1 MTKFVKNFLVFIILG
16 LLFSGKVYA
25 ADCNQ
30 ASGDITGTEASPD
43 TTTYVCEDNDVFVLD
58 EGVHTTE
65 STIRINLQT
74 NSAQNVTITNSGTIY
89 RDVDNSGA
97 ILGATS
103 DTVTLTNNSTGT
115 IQGVDQAIFISSG
128 DNWTV
133 DNYGTIYGEDA
144 KAINI
149 KSGDN
154 NKITNRSGG
163 TIKTDGANGI
173 LIWGSA
179 SDDGENTEVYNY
191 GTISAA
197 KSSVKVANTSSGTT
211 ITNYSGGSILATNTT
226 GETAALQ
233 IDADNTTITNKG
245 TITASG
251 TQHSIE
257 IKDGVTGTKIYVDG
271 APTFTG
277 EVDFNNAAAN
287 TTVYLGCSM
296 TQDTTIEIHNKPSL
310 NITNNLCGND
320 TYTIQDSSQVADA
333 DNSETNGYLVID
345 EGLEV
350 VSNNAKYR
358 SENVATKLKGIFSAA
373 NYIDG
378 VEPEDKFFRVFY
390 SNVKREN
397 MYKGSMTGVVGQ
409 LSPINWGNITS
420 NIFLGYSKHHGDF
433 DNGEFLG
440 GGNYALG
447 LKNVFTKNGLKV
459 SFSPMIGLNDLDVT
473 DYDSDSAATV
483 KTNLLS
489 EFLAL
494 NGKIDKEIQTS
505 DDASLNLS
513 VQSTL
518 GLQRF
523 PDYLSSFSDGD
534 LSVDEAIEQVL
545 SGGFEVK
552 YNEELGKGFI
562 IRPFVG
568 VSLNHNLNNNIDMVK
583 DDDSLPASPADSST
597 AGYYAGLTL
606 NKETKGFNFDLDLMY
621 GNEDGLINQIAA
633 VSLTKTFGKAKTA
646 KLETKSDPSKI
657 DLSSITQDQGK
668 DLKEIEE
675 LRSAVEE
682 VKAKNE
688 ALRTQNEKLKL
699 LAEKVMEEN
708 KTSKALIVDLIKT
721 NEKIKLEK
729 EMLKNQILE
738 KESEQL
744 RKQIEESNKGNKPS
758 VKFLAMFGT
767 LFTFVLFGLT
777 SLIASII
784 NKIFYRPVKV

>member
-1 MTKFVKNFLVFIILG
+1 
-16 LLFSGKVYA
+16 
-25 ADCNQ
+25 
-30 ASGDITGTEASPD
+30 
-43 TTTYVCEDNDVFVLD
+43 
-58 EGVHTTE
+58 
-65 STIRINLQT
+65 
-74 NSAQNVTITNSGTIY
+74 
-89 RDVDNSGA
+89 
-97 ILGATS
+97 
-103 DTVTLTNNSTGT
+103 
-115 IQGVDQAIFISSG
+115 
-128 DNWTV
+128 
-133 DNYGTIYGEDA
+133 
-144 KAINI
+144 
-149 KSGDN
+149 
-154 NKITNRSGG
+154 
-163 TIKTDGANGI
+163 
-173 LIWGSA
+173 
-179 SDDGENTEVYNY
+179 
-191 GTISAA
+191 
-197 KSSVKVANTSSGTT
+197 
-211 ITNYSGGSILATNTT
+211 
-226 GETAALQ
+226 
-233 IDADNTTITNKG
+233 
-245 TITASG
+245 
-251 TQHSIE
+251 
-257 IKDGVTGTKIYVDG
+257 
-271 APTFTG
+271 
-277 EVDFNNAAAN
+277 
-287 TTVYLGCSM
+287 
-296 TQDTTIEIHNKPSL
+296 
-310 NITNNLCGND
+310 
-320 TYTIQDSSQVADA
+320 
-333 DNSETNGYLVID
+333 
-345 EGLEV
+345 
-350 VSNNAKYR
+350 
-358 SENVATKLKGIFSAA
+358 
-373 NYIDG
+373 
-378 VEPEDKFFRVFY
+378 
-390 SNVKREN
+390 
-397 MYKGSMTGVVGQ
+397 
-409 LSPINWGNITS
+409 
-420 NIFLGYSKHHGDF
+420 
-433 DNGEFLG
+433 
-440 GGNYALG
+440 
-447 LKNVFTKNGLKV
+447 
-459 SFSPMIGLNDLDVT
+459 MIGLNDLDVT
-473 DYDSDSAATV
+473 DYDSDSTSTV

-646 KLETKSDPSKI
+646 KLETKSNPSKI

-784 NKIFYRPVKV
+784 NKIFYRPVKA